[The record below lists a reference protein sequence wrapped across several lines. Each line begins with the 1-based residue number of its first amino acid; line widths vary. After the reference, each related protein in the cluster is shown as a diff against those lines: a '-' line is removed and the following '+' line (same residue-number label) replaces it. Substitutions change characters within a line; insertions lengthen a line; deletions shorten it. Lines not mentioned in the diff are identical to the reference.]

1 MVKLNNIKM
10 KPKLIA
16 LFLIAGLFPILVVGL
31 WSSKQ
36 ATQSLME
43 QSFNQLTSVRGI
55 KKAQIEKYFEER
67 RGDMGV
73 LDDTVQTLRNN
84 AFQNLDAVHDGR
96 TTQLQRCIELALNSI
111 DVQASSAN
119 VEELWHQLVAY
130 HNRTKVQPDGPYDV
144 TTAEYQQ
151 IWSEYGAQIKLFQE
165 TFGFYDVFMICAAH
179 GHVMYSTAKKADL
192 GTNVHTGPYRDSGL
206 NAIWAKTINN
216 RERSI
221 VDFSPYAP
229 SNGDPAAFVGVPLF
243 VDNKLRGVMAVQ
255 LSPDQINNIMSN
267 RSGLGKTGE
276 AYLVGP
282 DHLMRSDSYLNQEHY
297 SLKAS
302 FANPDKGRVA
312 TEAVEHAL
320 AGQDGQ
326 DVITNYNGNQVLSV
340 FAPFKVM
347 DLTWAIIAEMDVAEA
362 FSPVD
367 DQGQEYYAKYIEKY
381 GYYDL
386 FLINPDGFVFYTVT
400 KEADYQTNMVDGK
413 YSRSNLG
420 ELVRRVLK
428 SKQYGMADFRPYEP
442 SNGAPAAF
450 IAEPIIHDGKV
461 VMVIALQLP
470 LEGINS
476 IMQLREG
483 MGESGESYLVGP
495 DKLMR
500 SDSFLDK
507 TGHSVAA
514 SFAGTVEDNGVDTE
528 AARQALA
535 GESDAKVI
543 IDYNGNPVLS
553 SYTPV
558 KVGDITWALLA
569 EIDEAEV
576 KAPIKAI
583 IMSIT
588 LVACVIAVLV
598 AALALFVA
606 RQIAQPLEKGL
617 AFAKNLSDKDLTQKL
632 AIDQQD
638 EIGDLAQA
646 LNQMAGNL
654 SSMIKDIDGGVATLS
669 SSSTEMAAIAD
680 QMAAGSETTVEK
692 SNTVASAAEEMNSNM
707 TSVAAA
713 MEQAATNVGTVAS
726 GAEQMSSSIAEIAE
740 NAARAKE
747 SAGNAVQRT
756 DQASAQI
763 NELGQAAEEIGVVS
777 ETIKSISDKTNL
789 LALNATIE
797 AARAGEAGKGFA
809 VVANEIKELAQQT
822 ADATGDIAQKLQG
835 IQKSTG
841 STVNEIDEVGKAI
854 KLVDEVVSAIAAA
867 VEEQNTATK
876 DISDNVGQAS
886 LGLQEIN
893 ENVNQT
899 SEAAGQVAQEITEV
913 NEAAGEMSNSSAQVQ
928 QSAGELSKL
937 SEQLKELV
945 GQFKL

>member
-1 MVKLNNIKM
+1 MEAIDQLYMAFKEDGGKINTPIWQAMVAKYDERFRDITEKFGWQD
-10 KPKLIA
+10 
-16 LFLIAGLFPILVVGL
+16 LFLVHAEGDIIYTAAGKSDLGMNLSNSTLKNSGL
-31 WSSKQ
+31 
-36 ATQSLME
+36 
-43 QSFNQLTSVRGI
+43 G
-55 KKAQIEKYFEER
+55 
-67 RGDMGV
+67 
-73 LDDTVQTLRNN
+73 
-84 AFQNLDAVHDGR
+84 
-96 TTQLQRCIELALNSI
+96 
-111 DVQASSAN
+111 
-119 VEELWHQLVAY
+119 
-130 HNRTKVQPDGPYDV
+130 
-144 TTAEYQQ
+144 
-151 IWSEYGAQIKLFQE
+151 KLFRMAQKMDAN
-165 TFGFYDVFMICAAH
+165 G
-179 GHVMYSTAKKADL
+179 TA
-192 GTNVHTGPYRDSGL
+192 
-206 NAIWAKTINN
+206 
-216 RERSI
+216 I
-221 VDFSPYAP
+221 VDFEPYAP
-229 SNGDPAAFVGVPLF
+229 SNGDYAAFMMVQVQK
-243 VDNKLRGVMAVQ
+243 VDALIGYIA
-255 LSPDQINNIMSN
+255 LQIPTDIINDIIQ
-267 RSGLGKTGE
+267 RRDGLGKTSE
-276 AYLVGP
+276 TYLVGQWEGKSSY
-282 DHLMRSDSYLNQEHY
+282 RSDRVVKLGNNIGKKKTGSSIELAYSGESGSRVKVGSTGKVEVESYAPVEINGLKWAMITSG
-297 SLKAS
+297 SLSEVIVPKM
-302 FANPDKGRVA
+302 KGKEKDFY
-312 TEAVEHAL
+312 T
-320 AGQDGQ
+320 Q
-326 DVITNYNGNQVLSV
+326 
-340 FAPFKVM
+340 
-347 DLTWAIIAEMDVAEA
+347 
-362 FSPVD
+362 
-367 DQGQEYYAKYIEKY
+367 YIEQY

-386 FLINPDGFVFYTVT
+386 FLIHPSGEVFYSVT
-400 KEADYQTNMVDGK
+400 READFQTNMVDGK
-413 YSRSNLG
+413 YADSNLG
-420 ELVRRVLK
+420 ELTRQVLK
-428 SKQYGMADFRPYEP
+428 TKQFGLADFKPYEP
-442 SNGAPAAF
+442 SNGAPASF
-450 IAEPIIHDGKV
+450 IAQPSINERNEIDMI
-461 VMVIALQLP
+461 IALQLP
-470 LEGINS
+470 LEGINT

-483 MGESGESYLVGP
+483 MGKSGESYLVGP

-500 SDSFLDK
+500 SDSFLDQA
-507 TGHSVAA
+507 GHSVAA
-514 SFAGTVEDNGVDTE
+514 SFAGSVEQNGVDTV
-528 AARQALA
+528 ASRRALA
-535 GESDAKVI
+535 GESGAEVI
-543 IDYNGNPVLS
+543 TDYNGNPVLS

-583 IMSIT
+583 VMSIT

-606 RQIAQPLEKGL
+606 RQIALPLEKGVV
-617 AFAKNLSDKDLTQKL
+617 FAKNLSGKDLTQKL
-632 AIDQQD
+632 DIDQQD

-893 ENVNQT
+893 ENVNQS

-937 SEQLKELV
+937 SEQLKELI